1 MTRLSVIIPIL
12 NEEQSISFL
21 LKDLAGW
28 CREDDEVILVDGGSR
43 DRGVSI
49 AEKMGFHVVVSE
61 RGRGRQMNRGASL
74 AEGAVFW
81 FLHADS
87 RISNIARSELD
98 LIEKNGACWG
108 HFKITIAGAKTVY
121 RLIESFMNLRTR
133 ISRIATGD
141 MGIFVKADV
150 FRSISGFPEIDLMED
165 IELCKR
171 LKFGKPFVSSKRLL
185 VSERRWEAGG
195 IYKTM
200 CLMWVLRLAW
210 FFGVSDQTLSRIY
223 YREK

>member
-1 MTRLSVIIPIL
+1 MTKLSVIIPIL

-21 LKDLAGW
+21 LKELAGW

-98 LIEKNGACWG
+98 LIQNNGACWG

-121 RLIESFMNLRTR
+121 RLIESFMNLR
-133 ISRIATGD
+133 SRLSGIATGD
-141 MGIFVKADV
+141 MGIFVKAEV
-150 FRSISGFPEIDLMED
+150 FRSIRGFPEIDLMED

-171 LKFGKPFVSSKRLL
+171 LRPHKPFVSGERLL
-185 VSERRWEAGG
+185 VSERRWANSG
-195 IYKTM
+195 IYKTI
-200 CLMWVLRLAW
+200 CLMWILRLAW
-210 FFGVSDQTLSRIY
+210 FFGASDHVLARLY
-223 YREK
+223 NREK

>member
-1 MTRLSVIIPIL
+1 MTKLSVIIPIL
-12 NEEQSISFL
+12 NEEQSIAFL
-21 LKDLAGW
+21 LKELAEW

-43 DRGVSI
+43 DGGVSI

-98 LIEKNGACWG
+98 LIQNNGACWG

-121 RLIESFMNLRTR
+121 RLIESFMNLRSR
-133 ISRIATGD
+133 ISGIATGD
-141 MGIFVKADV
+141 MGILVKAEV
-150 FRSISGFPEIDLMED
+150 FRSIGGFPEIDLMED

-171 LKFGKPFVSSKRLL
+171 LRSHKPFVSSKRLL

-195 IYKTM
+195 IYKTI

-223 YREK
+223 NREK

>member
-1 MTRLSVIIPIL
+1 MTKLSVIIPIL

-21 LKDLAGW
+21 LKELAGW

-43 DRGVSI
+43 DGGVSI

-98 LIEKNGACWG
+98 SVSYT
-108 HFKITIAGAKTVY
+108 H
-121 RLIESFMNLRTR
+121 LRAHET
-133 ISRIATGD
+133 
-141 MGIFVKADV
+141 
-150 FRSISGFPEIDLMED
+150 
-165 IELCKR
+165 
-171 LKFGKPFVSSKRLL
+171 
-185 VSERRWEAGG
+185 
-195 IYKTM
+195 
-200 CLMWVLRLAW
+200 
-210 FFGVSDQTLSRIY
+210 
-223 YREK
+223 

>member
-1 MTRLSVIIPIL
+1 MTKLSVIIPIL

-21 LKDLAGW
+21 LQELAEW

-43 DRGVSI
+43 DGGVSI

-74 AEGAVFW
+74 AEGGVFW

-108 HFKITIAGAKTVY
+108 HFKITIAGAKKVY

-133 ISRIATGD
+133 IFRIATGD

-171 LKFGKPFVSSKRLL
+171 LKFCKPFVSSKRLL

>member
-1 MTRLSVIIPIL
+1 MTKLSVIIPIL
-12 NEEQSISFL
+12 NEEHSIPFL
-21 LKDLAGW
+21 LKELTGW
-28 CREDDEVILVDGGSR
+28 CSEDDEVIVVDGGSC
-43 DRGVSI
+43 DGGV
-49 AEKMGFHVVVSE
+49 AVTEKMGFQVVVSE

-74 AEGAVFW
+74 AVGDVFW

-87 RISNIARSELD
+87 RLGDVARSEFD
-98 LIEKNGACWG
+98 LAQKNGACWG
-108 HFKITIAGAKTVY
+108 RFDVKIVGEKKIY
-121 RLIESFMNLRTR
+121 RVIESFMNLRSR
-133 ISRIATGD
+133 ISGIATGD
-141 MGIFVKADV
+141 MGIFVKAEV
-150 FRSISGFPEIDLMED
+150 FRSIRGFPEIDLMED